1 MISEPAGPRP
11 RRSRWH
17 PLVRQLH
24 LWIGAWGALAA
35 ILFGFSGLVLNHR
48 FALELPQG
56 ERTQESTQRLEV
68 PPAIRGDRTAVR
80 EWLAQAH
87 GLQALTARARPA
99 GGGGPGGSPGAGA
112 RPVPDN
118 AAPQPE
124 QWTFSGGPATRG
136 WNDEYVP
143 GEAWLR
149 LETSAYSPV
158 AALSRLH
165 KSAGGGI
172 GWILLGDSFAI
183 AMILLGITGILL
195 WLRGRKPR
203 DMAISVLALSTVVT
217 IVVLGA
223 AYG

>member
-1 MISEPAGPRP
+1 MISDAAAASR

-56 ERTQESTQRLEV
+56 ERAQESTMRLEV
-68 PPAIRGDRTAVR
+68 PPAIRGDRTAMR
-80 EWLAQAH
+80 EWLAQVH
-87 GLQALTARARPA
+87 GLDALTSRARPA
-99 GGGGPGGSPGAGA
+99 GAGPGGGPGTAA
-112 RPVPDN
+112 RATPES

-124 QWTFSGGPATRG
+124 QWIFSGGPATRS
-136 WNDEYVP
+136 WNAEYIP
-143 GEAWLR
+143 GEGLLR
-149 LETSAYSPV
+149 LETSTYSPV

-203 DMAISVLALSTVVT
+203 DMALSVLALSTVVT
-217 IVVLGA
+217 IMVLGA
-223 AYG
+223 AYA

>member
-1 MISEPAGPRP
+1 MTSDAGGSRA

-35 ILFGFSGLVLNHR
+35 IVFGFSGLVLNHR

-56 ERTQESTQRLEV
+56 ERSQESTLRLEV
-68 PPAIRGDRTAVR
+68 PPAIRGDRAAVR

-87 GLQALTARARPA
+87 GLHALTARARPA
-99 GGGGPGGSPGAGA
+99 GGGGPGPGAPPKPGLA
-112 RPVPDN
+112 T
-118 AAPQPE
+118 PQPE
-124 QWTFSGGPATRG
+124 QWSFSGGPATRG
-136 WNDEYVP
+136 WSADYVP
-143 GEAWLR
+143 GETWLR
-149 LETSAYSPV
+149 LETTAYSPV

-183 AMILLGITGILL
+183 AMMLLGVTGILL

-203 DMAISVLALSTVVT
+203 DMALSVLALSTVVT
-217 IVVLGA
+217 IMVLGA
-223 AYG
+223 AYA